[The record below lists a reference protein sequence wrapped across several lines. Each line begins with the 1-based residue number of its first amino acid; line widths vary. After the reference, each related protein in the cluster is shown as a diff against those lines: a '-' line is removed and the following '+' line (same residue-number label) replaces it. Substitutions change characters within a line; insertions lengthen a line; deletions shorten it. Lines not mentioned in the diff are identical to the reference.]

1 MDFLWCPSASWLA
14 ALFILSCFSAQHSC
28 TNVLSG
34 LPCAYLSGLIIIGKL
49 TKVKIVKMRAAVIG
63 KASTSCTKINTQSYK
78 PTDHLFPIVFIMNI
92 TRFHNMLL
100 HNFMHK
106 TPVQAFYKVTVHV
119 SCFIICMDYVYAL

>member
-49 TKVKIVKMRAAVIG
+49 SKVKIVKMRAAVIG
-63 KASTSCTKINTQSYK
+63 KAVIQ
-78 PTDHLFPIVFIMNI
+78 TDRSPFP
-92 TRFHNMLL
+92 H
-100 HNFMHK
+100 
-106 TPVQAFYKVTVHV
+106 
-119 SCFIICMDYVYAL
+119 CVYYEHYQIS

>member
-49 TKVKIVKMRAAVIG
+49 SKVKIVNMRAAVIG
-63 KASTSCTKINTQSYK
+63 KAARLAQRLIHNHTNRQ
-78 PTDHLFPIVFIMNI
+78 I
-92 TRFHNMLL
+92 TFSPLCLL
-100 HNFMHK
+100 
-106 TPVQAFYKVTVHV
+106 
-119 SCFIICMDYVYAL
+119 